1 MINQAFKNLID
12 KHGLPT
18 VPYLG
23 VYENFYSLVT
33 TNYDWM
39 LKGNG
44 EGLVLVNEGKISKW
58 KIGAER
64 NYSNLGYL

>member
-44 EGLVLVNEGKISKW
+44 EEGHHDASAK
-58 KIGAER
+58 
-64 NYSNLGYL
+64 Y